1 MWGEQLLP
9 FQSPLWC
16 TLPLNVKQNK
26 PICHHLDF
34 IRVLFILE
42 TWKVTKNDTRSGV
55 RTKVHE
61 CPNWNLLEGSLTEIM
76 NWKPKLKWCPG
87 YLIRQNYDWPTL
99 ESYLNGIEPVQEKG
113 KGGRMGLLTPFG
125 NQMIVL

>member
-1 MWGEQLLP
+1 M
-9 FQSPLWC
+9 
-16 TLPLNVKQNK
+16 
-26 PICHHLDF
+26 
-34 IRVLFILE
+34 
-42 TWKVTKNDTRSGV
+42 
-55 RTKVHE
+55 HE

-87 YLIRQNYDWPTL
+87 IRQNYDWPTL